1 MTGYSGTPL
10 MKKLGIKEEMK
21 LLVLNPPGGI
31 GAYWKLIAADCSS
44 QICKPK
50 ERPGFIHLLLH
61 RKKNFFNN
69 SAKLKSA

>member
-1 MTGYSGTPL
+1 

-31 GAYWKLIAADCSS
+31 GAYWKLIAADVLRKFVN
-44 QICKPK
+44 QTNG
-50 ERPGFIHLLLH
+50 RALFIFLLH